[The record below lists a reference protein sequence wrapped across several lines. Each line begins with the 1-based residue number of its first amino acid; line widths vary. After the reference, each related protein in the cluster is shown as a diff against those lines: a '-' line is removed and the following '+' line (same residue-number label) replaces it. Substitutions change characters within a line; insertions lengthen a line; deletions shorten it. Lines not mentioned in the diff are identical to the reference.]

1 MGKGRVDAL
10 AALATPLFPKIE
22 FADIDLIIE
31 NDDDDIL
38 EVGESIE
45 LLTILSNHPDWG
57 YAENVVGVLEVV
69 ERKSLNCFLLFG
81 KPIAVNQS
89 CNSR

>member
-1 MGKGRVDAL
+1 MDNNL
-10 AALATPLFPKIE
+10 HLFIIWDQSRNKSEEI
-22 FADIDLIIE
+22 IIE

-45 LLTILSNHPDWG
+45 LLAILSNHPDWG